1 VSAVAP
7 SAGRPRSSFLGG
19 LWSAALALALWGI
32 RPFYNR
38 RFMLLP
44 PVAGIAIMAL
54 IVGAL
59 LAASREVVEGDVQRL
74 MYIHVPSI
82 MTAYA
87 AIGVTAV
94 AAAGFLIT
102 RDLRWDSV
110 ARAAAGVVVLF
121 TGLTLATGAI
131 WGKPIWGVYWAWEAR
146 LIFTLVLFLI
156 YLGYLLARSMGGPND
171 EQTARYASVVA
182 ILGVLDVPLVH
193 FAVQWWRT
201 LHPQQLLPVLQRPAM
216 PGDMVVVLF
225 LSMFAVL
232 SLGAWLLALSSDTE
246 RLVQR
251 ADRMRARLDQREP
264 A

>member
-1 VSAVAP
+1 MSAVSP
-7 SAGRPRSSFLGG
+7 VERPPTSFLGG
-19 LWSAALALALWGI
+19 LGASLLALIVWGA
-32 RPFYNR
+32 RPVYNR
-38 RFMLLP
+38 RYLLLP
-44 PVAGIAIMAL
+44 PVAGVAIMAM

-82 MTAYA
+82 LTAYA

-94 AAAGFLIT
+94 AATGFLVT
-102 RDLRWDSV
+102 RDLRWDAV

-156 YLGYLLARSMGGPND
+156 YLGYLLARSIGGPND
-171 EQTARYASVVA
+171 EQTARYASMVA

-201 LHPQQLLPVLQRPAM
+201 LHPQQLLPTLERPAM
-216 PGDMVVVLF
+216 PADMAAVLF
-225 LSMFAVL
+225 LSMFAIFA
-232 SLGAWLLALSSDTE
+232 LGAWLLALSTDAE
-246 RLVQR
+246 QLNRR
-251 ADRMRARLDQREP
+251 ADRMRARLDQHEP
-264 A
+264 S